1 MPALL
6 QPIRGIVPPL
16 VTPLT
21 SRDQLDHAGLQRLIE
36 YQIDAGVAG
45 LFMLGS
51 TGEAPSLSY
60 RLRYELVEKT
70 CELVAGRVPIL
81 VGVTDTSLD
90 EAIEFTN
97 FSKSAGATAIVAAAP
112 YYYSVG
118 QLEVRDFLWKLA
130 DESTLPMFAYN
141 IPPCVKLSLSFDSF
155 EYLSRHPNVCGL
167 KDSAGDIVA
176 FGELLKLRSARP
188 DWTIL
193 VGYESLT
200 AQSVLMGGDG
210 GVTGGA
216 NLCPNLFVDIFN
228 AADRNDRQE
237 IDRLQADVDYL
248 QQLYSIAGTGAVG
261 YFTGVKV
268 AMGIAGIC
276 SGYLAPPFL
285 PADEAT
291 RTKIEAFVNTLD
303 LGSIHTPAR
312 NGLVGQ

>member
-1 MPALL
+1 M
-6 QPIRGIVPPL
+6 
-16 VTPLT
+16 TPLN

-36 YQIDAGVAG
+36 YQINSGVAG

-60 RLRYELVEKT
+60 RLRYELIEKT

-81 VGVTDTSLD
+81 AGVTDTSLD

-97 FSKSAGATAIVAAAP
+97 FSKSAGVTAIVAASP
-112 YYYSVG
+112 YYFSVG

-130 DESTLPMFAYN
+130 DEATLPMFVYN
-141 IPPCVKLSLSFDSF
+141 IPPCVKLSLTFESF

-176 FGELLKLRSARP
+176 FGELLKLRAARP

-193 VGYESLT
+193 IGYESLT

-216 NLCPNLFVDIFN
+216 NLCPGLFVDIFN
-228 AADRNDRQE
+228 AADRRDHQE

-248 QQLYSIAGTGAVG
+248 QHLYSVAGPGAVG
-261 YFTGVKV
+261 YFTGLKT
-268 AMGIAGIC
+268 ALGIAGIC
-276 SGYLAPPFL
+276 SEYLAPPFL
-285 PADEAT
+285 PVDDAS
-291 RTKIEAFVNTLD
+291 RTKIATFVNTLD
-303 LGSIHTPAR
+303 LGAIYQATC
-312 NGLVGQ
+312 VGQTGE